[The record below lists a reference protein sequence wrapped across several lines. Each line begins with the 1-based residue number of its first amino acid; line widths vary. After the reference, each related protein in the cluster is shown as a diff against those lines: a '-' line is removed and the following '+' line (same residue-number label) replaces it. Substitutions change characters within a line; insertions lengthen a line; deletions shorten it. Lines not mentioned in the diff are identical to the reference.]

1 MRKLK
6 AYVETFFRYRYLLL
20 CLVDRDY
27 KVKYRRS
34 VLGILWSMLNPIM
47 MMIVLNAVFSRVF
60 RADIENFPL
69 YLITGQ
75 VVFSFFSEASSSAI
89 FSIVEASSLIKKVY
103 VPKYVFPL
111 ERVLFGFVNLMFSL
125 IALVIMMIW
134 QRAKVNA
141 AILLF
146 PIPLIELFLFTCG
159 WSFLI
164 SAMCVFLRDLKHL
177 YSVVL
182 TARMYITPIMYPI
195 EYLSGSW
202 VYKVVMLNPLTWYVQ
217 YFRQVV
223 MYHALPTLEMNIVC
237 LAEALGM
244 LLIGLLSFRKMQDR
258 FILHI

>member
-103 VPKYVFPL
+103 VPKYAQWAKQFRESRFGGGDAEN
-111 ERVLFGFVNLMFSL
+111 ERKASGEKKAV
-125 IALVIMMIW
+125 
-134 QRAKVNA
+134 R
-141 AILLF
+141 
-146 PIPLIELFLFTCG
+146 
-159 WSFLI
+159 
-164 SAMCVFLRDLKHL
+164 
-177 YSVVL
+177 L
-182 TARMYITPIMYPI
+182 TAALTPQGIHSFQVLRSGGQTTSSRLTPAMGRRIYPI
-195 EYLSGSW
+195 TERKILQNRSSGW
-202 VYKVVMLNPLTWYVQ
+202 NAQ
-217 YFRQVV
+217 
-223 MYHALPTLEMNIVC
+223 
-237 LAEALGM
+237 
-244 LLIGLLSFRKMQDR
+244 
-258 FILHI
+258 

>member
-1 MRKLK
+1 MLK
-6 AYVETFFRYRYLLL
+6 AYLQTFYRYRYLLF

-47 MMIVLNAVFSRVF
+47 MMIILNAVFSRVF

-69 YLITGQ
+69 YLMTGQ
-75 VVFSFFSEASSSAI
+75 LVYSFFSEASSSAI
-89 FSIVEASSLIKKVY
+89 FSIVEASSLIKKIY

-111 ERVLFGFVNLMFSL
+111 ERVMFGFVNLLFSL

-134 QRAKVNA
+134 QHIRVTLVT
-141 AILLF
+141 LLF
-146 PIPLIELFLFTCG
+146 PLPLIGLFFFTCG

-164 SAMCVFLRDLKHL
+164 SALCVYFRDLKHL

-182 TARMYITPIMYPI
+182 TAWMYITPIMYPI

-223 MYHALPTLEMNIVC
+223 MYQAMPTLEMNLVC
-237 LAEALGM
+237 FGEAAAMFLF
-244 LLIGLLSFRKMQDR
+244 GLMAFRKLQDK